1 MNETEPKVPINIL
14 LVDDRSD
21 GMLVLETVLQ
31 GQGYNLFK
39 ASSGED
45 GLRCFLRDD
54 FAVVLLDVLM
64 PGMDGFQ
71 TARRMHSN
79 QGTKKTP
86 IIFVTAI
93 NIEKQYV
100 PANEVGAI
108 DVLRKPFDAETLR
121 LKVAVFVNMY
131 RLDAELQ
138 TRNEPTS
145 HGIRT

>member
-1 MNETEPKVPINIL
+1 MNDTQPEVPINIL

-21 GMLVLETVLQ
+21 GMLALETILQ

-39 ASSGED
+39 ASSGEE

-71 TARRMHSN
+71 TARRMHSS
-79 QGTKKTP
+79 QGTRKTP
-86 IIFVTAI
+86 IIFVTSI
-93 NIEKQYV
+93 NVEKQYV

-108 DVLRKPFDAETLR
+108 DVLCKPFDAEALR
-121 LKVAVFVNMY
+121 SKVAMFVNLY
-131 RLDAELQ
+131 RLDAELL
-138 TRNEPTS
+138 
-145 HGIRT
+145 

>member
-21 GMLVLETVLQ
+21 GMLVLEAILQ

-39 ASSGED
+39 ASSGEE

-71 TARRMHSN
+71 TARRMHTSP
-79 QGTKKTP
+79 QRSELFAAMQSRGTRVAPPRREKFASL
-86 IIFVTAI
+86 IHDLFV
-93 NIEKQYV
+93 
-100 PANEVGAI
+100 
-108 DVLRKPFDAETLR
+108 
-121 LKVAVFVNMY
+121 
-131 RLDAELQ
+131 
-138 TRNEPTS
+138 
-145 HGIRT
+145 